1 MKKIVINNQQLIK
14 NGFVERMLRM
24 TDRILFRIFQV
35 IALIFQVIAL
45 LVLLGVVCFVVYT
58 GNLNVSNLA
67 ALIIIIWIMWEF
79 FIG

>member
-1 MKKIVINNQQLIK
+1 MEKININNQQLIK
-14 NGFVERMLRM
+14 NGFVGHMLRM
-24 TDRILFRIFQV
+24 TAVILFRTFQV
-35 IALIFQVIAL
+35 TAL
-45 LVLLGVVCFVVYT
+45 LVLLGLVCFVVYT

>member
-1 MKKIVINNQQLIK
+1 MTKLSTQVSGKQSELKNK
-14 NGFVERMLRM
+14 NGFVGHMLRM
-24 TDRILFRIFQV
+24 TAVILFRTFQV
-35 IALIFQVIAL
+35 TAL
-45 LVLLGVVCFVVYT
+45 LVLLGLVCFVVYT